1 MLTMEADAKIQTHGE
16 FMPTATLFDQI
27 DHDSVSE
34 AVIAQIED
42 VIITGVL
49 KSGQKLPSE
58 RELAQ
63 QTGVSRPKIRVAI
76 QTLEDRGLL
85 AVKHGEG
92 TFVASLTGTALSSA
106 MIDLFSRHPEAF
118 GDYLEFRREVEGF
131 AAFTAAQRATSE
143 DLAIIQQI
151 LDEMADATV
160 AFDPAREMK
169 LDVQFHGAVVD
180 ATHNAMLVHTMASIY
195 ELLARGVFLGRN
207 MEYLDTTRREVL
219 LEQHQAIGLAIFSR
233 DAHAAASAA
242 EEHINFV
249 EFSYREA
256 NSLERRTDMARK
268 RRSLFTNQ
276 QQPTSRQRPSS

>member
-1 MLTMEADAKIQTHGE
+1 MLTGRIDGRYQTNGRP
-16 FMPTATLFDQI
+16 MPTPTIFDQI
-27 DHDSVSE
+27 NHDSVAE
-34 AVIAQIED
+34 AVTAQIED
-42 VIITGVL
+42 VIIAGVL

-63 QTGVSRPKIRVAI
+63 QTGVSRPKIRAAI

-85 AVKHGEG
+85 TVKHGEG
-92 TFVASLTGTALSSA
+92 TFVASLTGTALSPA

-118 GDYLEFRREVEGF
+118 SDYLEFRREVEGF
-131 AAFTAAQRATSE
+131 AAFTAAQRATTE

-160 AFDPAREMK
+160 AFDSAHELR
-169 LDVQFHGAVVD
+169 LDVQFHGAIVD

-207 MEYLDTTRREVL
+207 MEYLDATRRTVL
-219 LEQHQAIGLAIFSR
+219 LEQHQAIGLAILNR
-233 DAHAAASAA
+233 DAQAAATAA

-249 EFSYREA
+249 ELSYREA

-268 RRSLFTNQ
+268 RRSLFTSQ
-276 QQPTSRQRPSS
+276 QAPKNRSRSTP

>member
-1 MLTMEADAKIQTHGE
+1 
-16 FMPTATLFDQI
+16 MPAPTLFDQI
-27 DHDSVSE
+27 EHDSVAE
-34 AVIAQIED
+34 AVTAQIEN
-42 VIITGVL
+42 VIIAGVL

-63 QTGVSRPKIRVAI
+63 QTGVSRPKIRAAI

-85 AVKHGEG
+85 TVKHGEG
-92 TFVASLTGTALSSA
+92 TFVASLTGTALSPA

-118 GDYLEFRREVEGF
+118 SDYLEFRREVEGF
-131 AAFTAAQRATSE
+131 AAFMAAQRATNE
-143 DLAIIQQI
+143 DLAIIQHI

-160 AFDPAREMK
+160 AFDSAQELR
-169 LDVQFHGAVVD
+169 LDVQFHGAIVD

-207 MEYLDTTRREVL
+207 MEYLDTTRRAVL
-219 LEQHQAIGLAIFSR
+219 LEQHQAIGQAILNR
-233 DAHAAASAA
+233 DAQAAATAA
-242 EEHINFV
+242 EDHINFV

-268 RRSLFTNQ
+268 RRSLFTTQ
-276 QQPTSRQRPSS
+276 QTQNARLRSTS